1 MVSKVIQEYGNNGFC
16 FHISHKKV
24 GMKKKDLLAEKQDL
38 FSLFTKKKFYVTKK
52 QELQKQKSVKTGF
65 I

>member
-52 QELQKQKSVKTGF
+52 QELQKQKSRKTGF

>member
-16 FHISHKKV
+16 LQISHKKV
-24 GMKKKDLLAEKQDL
+24 GLKKRGLTCRKIGFVFPFQR
-38 FSLFTKKKFYVTKK
+38 KKFYVTKK